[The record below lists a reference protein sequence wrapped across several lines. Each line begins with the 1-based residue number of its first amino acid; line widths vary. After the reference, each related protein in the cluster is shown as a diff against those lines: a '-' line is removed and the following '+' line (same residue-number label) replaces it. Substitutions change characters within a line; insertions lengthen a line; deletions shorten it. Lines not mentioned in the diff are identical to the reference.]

1 MSRFQSGRLEGLA
14 AYVPG
19 EQPTG
24 MQYIKLNTNESPYP
38 PAPSVIKALTAES
51 LSKLNLYPEPDGTA
65 LKQKIADMYG
75 VLSENVML
83 ANGSD
88 ETLAFSFLA
97 FCDARRGVA
106 FPDITY
112 GFYPVYVKLFGV
124 DALEIPVRDDFSI
137 DAADYF
143 NLNRNI
149 IIANPNAPTGLTLS
163 LNEIR
168 SIAEHNRDYIVLIDE
183 AYVDFGGESAT
194 SLTKE
199 YDNLLVVHTYS
210 KSRSMAGARL
220 SYAIGPEALI
230 ADLVKVKYS
239 FHPYNVN
246 RMTQVIGLASL
257 EAQQY
262 YDENCRE
269 IAKTRAYTADALKKL
284 GFLMT
289 DSRANFLFARHPEI
303 HGTEFYRL
311 LKNRGILVRNFDKRR
326 TSDYLRITI
335 GTKEQ
340 MDALLRETAAI
351 LEMRAN
357 DEKK

>member
-1 MSRFQSGRLEGLA
+1 MSRFQSGRLSGLE
-14 AYVPG
+14 AYTPG

-38 PAPSVIKALTAES
+38 PAPSVIKALTEENLA
-51 LSKLNLYPEPDGTA
+51 KLNLYPEPDGTA

-97 FCDARRGVA
+97 FCDERRGVA

-112 GFYPVYVKLFGV
+112 GFYPVYAKLFGV

-143 NLNRNI
+143 NLSRNI

-199 YDNLLVVHTYS
+199 YGNLLVVHTYS
-210 KSRSMAGARL
+210 KSRSIDRK
-220 SYAIGPEALI
+220 S
-230 ADLVKVKYS
+230 VV
-239 FHPYNVN
+239 
-246 RMTQVIGLASL
+246 
-257 EAQQY
+257 
-262 YDENCRE
+262 
-269 IAKTRAYTADALKKL
+269 
-284 GFLMT
+284 
-289 DSRANFLFARHPEI
+289 
-303 HGTEFYRL
+303 
-311 LKNRGILVRNFDKRR
+311 
-326 TSDYLRITI
+326 
-335 GTKEQ
+335 
-340 MDALLRETAAI
+340 
-351 LEMRAN
+351 
-357 DEKK
+357 

>member
-1 MSRFQSGRLEGLA
+1 MSRFQSGRLSGLN

-38 PAPSVIKALTAES
+38 PAPSVIKALTAEN
-51 LSKLNLYPEPDGTA
+51 LAKLNLYPEPNGTV
-65 LKQKIADMYG
+65 LTQKIADMYG

-88 ETLAFSFLA
+88 ETLALSFLA
-97 FCDARRGVA
+97 FCDERRGVA

-112 GFYPVYVKLFGV
+112 GFYPVYTNLFGV

-137 DAADYF
+137 DASDYF
-143 NLNRNI
+143 DLNRNI

-163 LNEIR
+163 LDEIR
-168 SIAEHNRDYIVLIDE
+168 GIAEHNRDYIVLIDE
-183 AYVDFGGESAT
+183 AYVDFGGESAV

-220 SYAIGPEALI
+220 SYAIGQAALI
-230 ADLVKVKYS
+230 SDLVKVKYS

-246 RMTQVIGLASL
+246 RMTQIIGLASL

-269 IAKTRAYTADALKKL
+269 IMKTRAYTASELQKL
-284 GFLMT
+284 GFSMT
-289 DSRANFLFARHPEI
+289 DSKANFLFARHPEI
-303 HGTEFYRL
+303 HGTELYKL
-311 LKNRGILVRNFDKRR
+311 LKNRGILVRNFDKPR
-326 TSDYLRITI
+326 TSDYLRITV

-340 MDALLRETAAI
+340 MDALLRETASI
-351 LEMRAN
+351 LEMRAT